1 MTSMLSR
8 VIVQSHQEVWWAVE
22 REEQMTSHFEIGLA
36 SYILWVVLELP
47 LEGSVVGFAG
57 GNKEEAQL
65 GHTLSSTDWNVEG
78 MWVLGSNVGLG
89 DSIKVGFAKICREL
103 TLTLSFFH
111 GKL

>member
-1 MTSMLSR
+1 MGIPNGTNEGVGR
-8 VIVQSHQEVWWAVE
+8 
-22 REEQMTSHFEIGLA
+22 GA
-36 SYILWVVLELP
+36 SYALELP

-57 GNKEEAQL
+57 GNKEETRL
-65 GHTLSSTDWNVEG
+65 GHTLSNTDGNVEG